1 MSRPASGPLVA
12 APAVPPFTFDVA
24 SLRARIEQR
33 FRVYDVQTD
42 ENVVAFYV
50 DAPKETLEA
59 DFTELKK
66 ELKPE
71 GLVPL
76 LKYQG
81 GEHAIYVLRNPHRV
95 GRDRWVLNAVL
106 FGLTVLTVTYA
117 GALIAFPY
125 YHAELPLSDFTAQE
139 YSRLMLSPQ
148 SLLAGAL
155 TFGLPLLLI
164 LVIHEAGHYVAAKRH
179 GMNAS
184 LPYFLPLPGSI
195 GTLGAFIA
203 FREPMPNR
211 KVLFDVGVAGPL
223 AGFVAAIVVYLLGF
237 ALMAFQPVEATATG
251 DFRTIATPL
260 PFNLTAGLFGISEQ
274 ALLHPMVLAACVGFV
289 LTAMN
294 MIPAGQLDGGHVA
307 SAMFGNRAH
316 IVAYS
321 AVIGLVILG
330 MSPALARFAGLPVSG
345 EGGWI
350 GIGAPNL
357 LLIAVLLGFMGVRH
371 PPTLDGVS
379 TLDAR
384 RRWIGWIAFAVG
396 IFCAFYVPMVFT
408 YLVGSG

>member
-1 MSRPASGPLVA
+1 
-12 APAVPPFTFDVA
+12 VPPVPFDV
-24 SLRARIEQR
+24 SGLRARIEQR

-42 ENVVAFYV
+42 EHVVAFFV
-50 DAPKETLEA
+50 DAPRATLET
-59 DFTELKK
+59 DFNELKK

-81 GEHAIYVLRNPHRV
+81 GEHAIYILRNPRGK
-95 GRDRWVLNAVL
+95 GRDRWVVNAVL
-106 FGLTVLTVTYA
+106 FALTIMTVTYA

-125 YHAELPLSDFTAQE
+125 AHADLDLGSFTMAE
-139 YSRLMLSPQ
+139 YTRLMLTPA

-155 TFGLPLLLI
+155 NFGLPLLAI
-164 LVIHEAGHYVAAKRH
+164 LAIHEAGHYIAAKRH
-179 GMNAS
+179 DMNAS

-223 AGFVAAIVVYLLGF
+223 AGFVAALIVYFLGF
-237 ALMAFQPVEATATG
+237 VFMALHPVEATATG

-260 PFNLTAGLFGISEQ
+260 SFNFTAGLFGISEQ

-307 SAMFGNRAH
+307 SAMFGHRAH

-321 AVIGLVILG
+321 AVFGLIVLG
-330 MSPALARFAGLPVSG
+330 MSPALSRFIGLPVSG

-384 RRWIGWIAFAVG
+384 RQWIGWPAFAVG